1 MLVGDWTSNRWVT
14 LFSEQAEALFGKTAQ
29 EIGTMAENDKEEAEK
44 LFNSVQFQQK
54 IFKLRSKVET
64 YQVRASMNL
73 LELLD

>member
-14 LFSEQAEALFGKTAQ
+14 LFSDQAEALFGKTAH

-44 LFNSVQFQQK
+44 LFTSVQFQQK

-64 YQVRASMNL
+64 FQVRALTKSS
-73 LELLD
+73 